1 VKYVP
6 SKMTHKSFQDSFHL
20 RGCMVTSNKY
30 K

>member
-1 VKYVP
+1 
-6 SKMTHKSFQDSFHL
+6 MTHKSFQDSFHL